1 MRLLSLTARQIGV
14 HKGNTMNI
22 WGIHVF
28 INESITLSCR
38 FLHVL
43 RHNNHRQALNLV
55 TSPSAAMMIA

>member
-43 RHNNHRQALNLV
+43 RQALNLV